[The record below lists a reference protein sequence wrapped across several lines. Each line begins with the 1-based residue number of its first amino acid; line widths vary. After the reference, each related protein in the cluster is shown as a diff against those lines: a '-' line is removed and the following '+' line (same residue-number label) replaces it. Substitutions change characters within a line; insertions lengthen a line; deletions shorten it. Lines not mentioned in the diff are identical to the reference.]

1 MTSIFIDSSFFK
13 AIVDNND
20 VFNNQALKIYR
31 KLIEEKALLTT
42 TNFILDETFTVIRV
56 KVSLERAIGFR
67 ETLIE
72 MRNVLKVIRVL
83 AADEAAAWQWFIK
96 DWSKLSYTDCI
107 SFAVM
112 KRLAIDRVAAFDQHF
127 LQAGFKIVN

>member
-83 AADEAAAWQWFIK
+83 AADEAAAWQWVFQ
-96 DWSKLSYTDCI
+96 KLE
-107 SFAVM
+107 
-112 KRLAIDRVAAFDQHF
+112 K
-127 LQAGFKIVN
+127 KI